1 MQACYRHGR
10 WVGALHRVS
19 SWGYLMASTAGGTIG
34 IFAKIHIVSCAWGIC
49 WATKTHWRKMFVL
62 LFWNKGIWVYT
73 AACVTTSCSSQG
85 DPLCSPH
92 TPTSTFHTRPSRLL
106 SKKICGIPLSTE
118 LPPALPVK
126 QSASPLVCVCLPN
139 LTISRQRSV
148 LCQVCSHT
156 ARVTTCWYHQVRAL
170 NFFPRS
176 KFWS

>member
-1 MQACYRHGR
+1 
-10 WVGALHRVS
+10 
-19 SWGYLMASTAGGTIG
+19 MASTAGGTIG
-34 IFAKIHIVSCAWGIC
+34 IFAKIHIVSCAWGMLGGQNTLKKNVC
-49 WATKTHWRKMFVL
+49 STFLKQGDLSVHSSVC
-62 LFWNKGIWVYT
+62 N
-73 AACVTTSCSSQG
+73 TTSCSSQG

-176 KFWS
+176 KF